1 MEELDKNFSSL
12 VQSQVLLSMTEP
24 SKMNALKA
32 LVSKDIPNGHV
43 KLDGQKV
50 DTLNQV
56 YFHTVLG
63 YLNILNVIILCY

>member
-32 LVSKDIPNGHV
+32 LVSKDIPDGHV
-43 KLDGQKV
+43 KSDGKKIE
-50 DTLNQV
+50 TNKQV
-56 YFHTVLG
+56 YFYMVLG
-63 YLNILNVIILCY
+63 DLNILNVIILCF